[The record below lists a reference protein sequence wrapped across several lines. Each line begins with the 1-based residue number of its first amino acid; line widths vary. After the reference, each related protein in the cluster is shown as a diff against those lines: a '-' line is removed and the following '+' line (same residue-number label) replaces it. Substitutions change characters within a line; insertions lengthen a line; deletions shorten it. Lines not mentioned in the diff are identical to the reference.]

1 MRWLDD
7 VINTVDMNLTNL
19 PQIQKDREVCHAI
32 VHGVAKSQTCMTEGL
47 NYHNSKQL
55 SLDRECS
62 GFYFQILGYTYIIT
76 HRNVFILGGS
86 WPH

>member
-47 NYHNSKQL
+47 NYHNSK
-55 SLDRECS
+55 
-62 GFYFQILGYTYIIT
+62 
-76 HRNVFILGGS
+76 
-86 WPH
+86 